1 MTLAEFASRMTF
13 VGELLTKIAIVGTG
27 WGFYHEGL
35 LSFKVSATSV
45 CVGLLLSFGRDQSLR
60 NRGIVRLVPNFGYVW
75 AASMII
81 LLSTLWAVEM
91 LVGTAIISTVRATAI
106 ASICAIA
113 YSVYATTCEAAARQV
128 FRWMFSCDEAELDR
142 VTGRSHVQPS
152 VYPRYYEQP
161 SGYEDDY
168 YEGCGCSCEYGCDVE
183 EPDVSEKKFCDKCE
197 AIIDLD
203 ATRCWSCG
211 YSYNVSN
218 TGLSVVNAPRITV
231 NGSQCFPRRM
241 T

>member
-35 LSFKVSATSV
+35 LSFKVSAASV

-75 AASMII
+75 AACMIM

-91 LVGTAIISTVRATAI
+91 LIGTAIITSVRATAI

-128 FRWMFSCDEAELDR
+128 FRWIFSCDEAELDR
-142 VTGRSHVQPS
+142 VTGRSQGIS
-152 VYPRYYEQP
+152 SDYPRYYEE
-161 SGYEDDY
+161 SEDCDDDY
-168 YEGCGCSCEYGCDVE
+168 YEGCGCSCEYDCDIE
-183 EPDVSEKKFCDKCE
+183 ESEVLEKKFCDKCD

>member
-1 MTLAEFASRMTF
+1 MMLAEFTSRMTF

-35 LSFKVSATSV
+35 LSFKVSAASV
-45 CVGLLLSFGRDQSLR
+45 CVALLLSFGRDQSLR
-60 NRGIVRLVPNFGYVW
+60 SRGIVRLVPNFGYVW
-75 AASMII
+75 SASMIM

-91 LVGTAIISTVRATAI
+91 LVGSALITSVRATAI

-152 VYPRYYEQP
+152 YPRYYEQ
-161 SGYEDDY
+161 SSSYDDDY

-183 EPDVSEKKFCDKCE
+183 EPDVLEKKFCDKCD

-203 ATRCWSCG
+203 ATRCCSCG
-211 YSYNVSN
+211 YSYVNV
-218 TGLSVVNAPRITV
+218 PRITV
-231 NGSQCFPRRM
+231 NGSLCVPRRM